1 LNDGGCLLI
10 SSPEAEI
17 KIQLISGSASAKV
30 TEKGLSEPNLTMDE
44 LLQFMK
50 TLELSNDQALKVRN
64 GRSKAAAAEDTNAA
78 STPTDAA
85 AVNAVHRNGQFRRRP
100 QPRTHPQRKQTP
112 QTCRNCGN
120 AWPHQGG
127 QGNCPARGAVCSHCH
142 KLGHYERTCLSKNDR
157 RVNCLE
163 NDYEEDHY
171 ESVYSIKSTQQGQR
185 GSLPFRTVDINNH
198 SIRALVDTGSSVNT
212 INEATWHAIGSPKLT
227 LAASTLK
234 PYGPDYKP
242 VPVLGIFTAVISYG
256 PRSCQATVHG
266 IQGHAECLLGHTT
279 VVDLHIAT
287 IHALTEQ
294 PIRES
299 PETTYPTLFNGIG
312 HLKDF
317 TVTLHVDESIKPSAM
332 AHRRVPFHLRQKV
345 EEKIQEL
352 LNLDIIEP
360 AEGPTPWIS
369 PIVTPPKPG
378 NPSEIRLCVDMRGPN
393 KAIKRERHVTPTIEE
408 VLSDLNGAAHFSK
421 LDLNQG
427 YHQLLLAPESRY
439 ITTFSTHIGLFRYKR
454 LNFGIS
460 CAAEIFQNAISK
472 VLNGIPGTINVSDD
486 ILIYAATKEEHDDRL
501 HQVLCRLQEKG
512 MTLNR
517 KKCLFAV
524 PSLVYL
530 GFKFSAAGVSPD
542 PGKVRDIKECVP
554 PSNPTEMRSLLGL
567 ANYCARFIPNFATM
581 TSPLRELTR
590 KNVTWEWTPRHA
602 EVLKNLK
609 ESLTSEAVM
618 DYFDPAK
625 KSHVIVDASPVGV
638 AAMLTQPDE
647 SGPHIIAYASRAL
660 TAVEQRYSQ
669 MEREALA
676 VVFGCERFHLY
687 LAGTE
692 FTIITDHKPL
702 EPMFNNPFTALPA
715 RIERWVLRLQQ
726 YHMNV
731 EYSPG
736 KDNPADYASR
746 HPTSIEI
753 PERTQLMNSVY
764 NVRYAEKIA
773 EEYVNQVAAE
783 STPRSMKTTDIKSA
797 TDKDATL
804 QTVIAAVRSGNW
816 SHAPTPFQV
825 IISMN

>member
-1 LNDGGCLLI
+1 MAVVALSSQPSYPAFDVDEDGVGIRWTKWVQRLERNVFAGHGIRNNGQKKALLLCLAGDAANDIYDALPVSQEPAATFERTVEALTDHFNPRQNREYHRYVFRHAEQE
-10 SSPEAEI
+10 SSESATAFYARLRALATLCEFPEPEAEI
-17 KIQLISGSASAKV
+17 KSQLISGSASAKV
-30 TEKGLSEPNLTMDE
+30 TKKGLSEPNLTMDE

-100 QPRTHPQRKQTP
+100 QPRTHHAHPQRKQTP

-256 PRSCQATVHG
+256 PRSCQATVHV

-554 PSNPTEMRSLLGL
+554 PFNPTEMRSLLGL

-602 EVLKNLK
+602 EALKNLK

-625 KSHVIVDASPVGV
+625 KSHVIVDASPVAHSARRIRPAHHCV
-638 AAMLTQPDE
+638 RIQST
-647 SGPHIIAYASRAL
+647 HSR
-660 TAVEQRYSQ
+660 
-669 MEREALA
+669 
-676 VVFGCERFHLY
+676 G
-687 LAGTE
+687 
-692 FTIITDHKPL
+692 
-702 EPMFNNPFTALPA
+702 TALLSNG
-715 RIERWVLRLQQ
+715 ER
-726 YHMNV
+726 
-731 EYSPG
+731 
-736 KDNPADYASR
+736 
-746 HPTSIEI
+746 
-753 PERTQLMNSVY
+753 
-764 NVRYAEKIA
+764 
-773 EEYVNQVAAE
+773 
-783 STPRSMKTTDIKSA
+783 SA
-797 TDKDATL
+797 CRC
-804 QTVIAAVRSGNW
+804 IR
-816 SHAPTPFQV
+816 
-825 IISMN
+825 M